1 MLTCAEIRKM
11 NARELEEELKKG
23 NIELLKL
30 RLALASR
37 QLKNTAKLKALRK
50 YMAQLKSIKR
60 MLAIEAIKEN
70 PKSAVTK

>member
-1 MLTCAEIRKM
+1 MLTYAEIRKM

-23 NIELLKL
+23 NIEFLKL
-30 RLALASR
+30 RLSLASR

-60 MLAIEAIKEN
+60 MLVIEAIKEN